1 MSVSF
6 ARCSRGNSFI
16 EHSSSRDSK
25 SLTRNAKEVSDC
37 PVAEYHEEMK
47 SKPIPPP
54 TMFEPKVLTEEEM

>member
-37 PVAEYHEEMK
+37 PGLHHRQQADAEVTGA
-47 SKPIPPP
+47 SGGR
-54 TMFEPKVLTEEEM
+54 VS